1 MPLTYSATL
10 EVPILMKILAERINK
25 IAPSPTMA
33 VTARARELKAAG
45 KDIIGLGAGEPDFDT
60 PEHVKEAAVK
70 ALADGYTKYTDVPG
84 SIELREAIC
93 NKFQRENSLR
103 YTPDQ
108 IQVGCGG
115 KQNIFNAIVATIE
128 EGDEVIVP
136 APYWVSYPDIVLLA
150 GGNPIVL
157 PCSIENN
164 FKINPEQ
171 LEAVITPKTKWLI
184 LNSPSNPTG
193 AAYTK
198 EEIKGLAK
206 VLVQHPHVWIMTDDI
221 YEHILYDG
229 FEFSTIAEVE
239 PQLYDRTL
247 TLNGLSKA
255 FSMTGW
261 RVGYA
266 AGPVGLIKAMNKI
279 QSQSTSHTSSIS
291 QAASI
296 AALNGPMDFLVER
309 NQVFMERRDLVVEAL
324 SSIKGFKCLKPE
336 GAFYV
341 YPDCSGVIGKK
352 SPEGHEIKDDSDLA
366 TYLLEAAGVA
376 VVFGEAFGLSPFFRI
391 SYATGTDLLEDA
403 CQRIAEACSDLK

>member
-1 MPLTYSATL
+1 MSIISDSL
-10 EVPILMKILAERINK
+10 KRIK
-25 IAPSPTMA
+25 PSPTIA
-33 VTARARELKAAG
+33 VTQKAKELKAAG
-45 KDIIGLGAGEPDFDT
+45 KDVIGLGAGEPDFDT
-60 PEHVKEAAVK
+60 PDNIKKAAID
-70 ALADGYTKYTDVPG
+70 AIQAGDTKYTAVDG
-84 SIELREAIC
+84 TKDLKEAIIR
-93 NKFQRENSLR
+93 KFKRENNLN
-103 YTPDQ
+103 YTIDQ
-108 IQVGCGG
+108 ITVGAGG
-115 KQNIFNAIVATIE
+115 KHVIYNLMMATLNK
-128 EGDEVIVP
+128 GDEVIIP

-171 LEAVITPKTKWLI
+171 LDAVITPKTKWLI

-193 AAYTK
+193 VAYTK

-206 VLVQHPHVWIMTDDI
+206 VLVQHPHVWIMTDAI

-352 SPEGHEIKDDSDLA
+352 SPDGHEIKDDSDLA